1 MKLAVSVVRVFGT
14 NDQYGAEPRLRP
26 AGVPLTYTG
35 FPTAD
40 WSASVDFGPV
50 PDEVIEAERGRRAI
64 GCEMLHGLFGAVDAP
79 GGAPAERVAAAYD
92 EIDPAELFGDFNWYV
107 TLAVTRTFD
116 VAEDSLGPGEF
127 AFTRDAFE
135 LESEALRV
143 GREALD
149 LLCAVVS
156 TIVEPR
162 LFRTLARDDR
172 VLFYA
177 EGRRPAGVPVI
188 TPGGIDLL
196 VTAGEESVAKLGR
209 RLSVLG
215 AVDLRV
221 ATQEAWLTR
230 ISHWRVQVLTETD
243 PWKRFLW
250 SAVGLEI
257 LTQKLYE
264 RFREQIVQRLRLEG
278 SEGIIESPLPIPEL
292 VWADDR
298 TPLLARFAYVAM
310 ALFPQSATADTDRFR
325 TVKRARDRLA
335 HGSLR
340 EEDELP
346 LSEVVDLFEKY
357 LAGALKRVSFGH
369 DATVPWED
377 IAS

>member
-1 MKLAVSVVRVFGT
+1 MNLMVSVVRVFGT
-14 NDQYGAEPRLRP
+14 KDQYGAEPHLRP
-26 AGVPLTYTG
+26 AGVPLAYPG
-35 FPTAD
+35 FPSAG
-40 WSASVDFGPV
+40 WSAWIDFGPV
-50 PDEVIEAERGRRAI
+50 PDEIIEAERGRRAI
-64 GCEMLHGLFGAVDAP
+64 GREMLRGLFGAEDAP
-79 GGAPAERVAAAYD
+79 GAAPAERVAAAYD
-92 EIDPAELFGDFNWYV
+92 EIDPEELFGDFNWYV
-107 TLAVTRTFD
+107 TLAVSRTLD
-116 VAEDSLGPGEF
+116 VAEDSLGPGDF

-135 LESEALRV
+135 LESDALQL
-143 GREALD
+143 GRDGLD
-149 LLCAVVS
+149 LLCAVAS
-156 TIVEPR
+156 AIVEPR
-162 LFRTLARDDR
+162 LFRTVARDDR
-172 VLFYA
+172 VLFHA

-188 TPGGIDLL
+188 TPGGVDLL
-196 VTAGEESVAKLGR
+196 VTAGEESLARLGR
-209 RLSVLG
+209 RLAVLS
-215 AVDLRV
+215 AVDFSA

-257 LTQKLYE
+257 VTQKLYE
-264 RFREQIVQRLRLEG
+264 GFREQIVQRLRLEG
-278 SEGIIESPLPIPEL
+278 SEGVIDAPLPIPEL

-340 EEDELP
+340 DEAELP

-357 LAGALKRVSFGH
+357 LAGALKHVTFGR